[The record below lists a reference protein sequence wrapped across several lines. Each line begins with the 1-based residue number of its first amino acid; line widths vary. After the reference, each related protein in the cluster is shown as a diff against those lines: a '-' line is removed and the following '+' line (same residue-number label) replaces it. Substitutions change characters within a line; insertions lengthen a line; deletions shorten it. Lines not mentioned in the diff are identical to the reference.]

1 MKAPPPSLLPSL
13 AGQAIAGKAAAATL
27 VRQGSTDTGSPP

>member
-1 MKAPPPSLLPSL
+1 MKALSPSLLPSL

-27 VRQGSTDTGSPP
+27 GRQGSTDTGSPP